1 MEQVQIS
8 AEALSFEHPK
18 RYSNMRSSASNSMQ
32 QPQQQP
38 QIQMPAYKDQ
48 CTGEIQSLTMYKKK
62 NAEAALNELL
72 MKKNPK
78 KEDEEFLLGEV
89 DKYDRRLE
97 LVKHAI
103 EKASAP

>member
-1 MEQVQIS
+1 
-8 AEALSFEHPK
+8 
-18 RYSNMRSSASNSMQ
+18 MRSSASNSMQ

-38 QIQMPAYKDQ
+38 QIQMPAYQDQ
-48 CTGEIQSLTMYKKK
+48 RTGEIQSLTMYKKK